1 MQSFQWQKYNKL
13 FTNPKFSARIFIF
26 SVTLTTSGLKCRC
39 KKGLGPVEDA
49 HHPTLTLTKPSP
61 RI

>member
-26 SVTLTTSGLKCRC
+26 SVILTTSGLKCRYT
-39 KKGLGPVEDA
+39 KVLGPIEGA
-49 HHPTLTLTKPSP
+49 RYPTLILTTPS
-61 RI
+61 